1 MGYESCETGFSS
13 VSYAPYNKEMK
24 LIKFA
29 YFTFLLCLAAAHLHS
44 QPASQPLSVRYQTS
58 PGDTTFLSC
67 FGRSD
72 LIYLPLQSL
81 LKPLQIPAV
90 VNDTLHKIE
99 FLAGKYLLRIT
110 HKSSFI
116 VVTDRL
122 SDASSIIQ
130 MPAEAAVQNEIFYV
144 PLQYFLP
151 LFSRLSGKQLEYDN
165 EARSLTLKT
174 PRDTFDITGMTIE
187 KRINGYLLNI
197 HAARKLGDVESWLKP
212 DGWLFITITNATADT
227 LAIQKTEPVG
237 AIKKILVFQSPTSV
251 QLTFRVGPEIEQA
264 EVINDPATDNLLVS
278 LRTKDS
284 KQAEAKRKQIV
295 QSNKA
300 KERSRWKLDVIVIDA
315 GHGGKDPGTIGV
327 RHTREK
333 NITLPVALKLGKLIE
348 NSLKDV
354 KVVYTRK
361 TDTFIELYR
370 RTQIANEAGG
380 KLFIS
385 IHCNSVER
393 KPSPMNGFEIY
404 LLRPGR
410 TQEAVEI
417 ASKENAVI
425 QFEEGY
431 EERYKK
437 LTEEEF
443 IIVTMA
449 QSAYMKQSEQFA
461 EVAARTMSG
470 TLKIKNSGVKQ
481 AGFYVLVGAS
491 MPNVLVEL
499 GYLSNKKEEQLLK
512 SNSGQS
518 KIADALLQSIKKYK
532 LQYEKA
538 LQEGNKDE

>member
-1 MGYESCETGFSS
+1 MALT
-13 VSYAPYNKEMK
+13 
-24 LIKFA
+24 KFT
-29 YFTFLLCLAAAHLHS
+29 YFIFAMCLAAADLFS
-44 QPASQPLSVRYQTS
+44 QPAGQPVSVRYQTS
-58 PGDTTFLSC
+58 PEDTILLPC
-67 FGRSD
+67 FERSN
-72 LIYLPLQSL
+72 LVYLPLQSL
-81 LKPLQIPAV
+81 LEPLQIPAA

-110 HKSSFI
+110 DKSSFI
-116 VVTDRL
+116 VVTDRI

-130 MPAEAAVQNEIFYV
+130 LPVASAVQDRMFYV

-151 LFSRLSGKQLEYDN
+151 FFSQLTGKQLEY
-165 EARSLTLKT
+165 ESETHFLALKT
-174 PRDTFDITGMTIE
+174 LRNKYDITGMTIE

-197 HAARKLGDVESWLKP
+197 HATRKLGDVESWLKP
-212 DGWLFITITNATADT
+212 DGWLFVTITNSTADT
-227 LAIQKTEPVG
+227 LAIQNTEPFG
-237 AIKKILVFQSPTSV
+237 AVKKILVFQSPTSV
-251 QLTFRVGPEIEQA
+251 QLTFRVAPEVEQA
-264 EVINDPATDNLLVS
+264 EVTNDPASDNLLIS
-278 LRTKDS
+278 LRTKDT
-284 KQAEAKRKQIV
+284 KLAEAKRREIV
-295 QSNKA
+295 QSKKDKA
-300 KERSRWKLDVIVIDA
+300 RSRWKLDAIVIDA

-327 RHTREK
+327 RHTHEK
-333 NITLPVALKLGKLIE
+333 DITLAVALKLGKLIE

-354 KVVYTRK
+354 QVVYTRK
-361 TDTFIELYR
+361 TDTFVELYR

-410 TQEAVEI
+410 TEEAVEI

-461 EVAARTMSG
+461 EVAARTMSDK
-470 TLKIKNSGVKQ
+470 LKIKNGGVKQ

-499 GYLSNKKEEQLLK
+499 GYLSNKKEEQVLK
-512 SNSGQS
+512 SNSGQN

-538 LQEGNKDE
+538 LQEGNGNE

>member
-1 MGYESCETGFSS
+1 MGYESCEIGFSS
-13 VSYAPYNKEMK
+13 VSCSPYDKNMK
-24 LIKFA
+24 LKKFT

-44 QPASQPLSVRYQTS
+44 QPAGQPLSIRYQTS
-58 PGDTTFLSC
+58 PGDTTFLLC

-130 MPAEAAVQNEIFYV
+130 MPAEAAVQNGIFYV

-151 LFSRLSGKQLEYDN
+151 LFSQLSGKQLEYDN

-237 AIKKILVFQSPTSV
+237 AVKKVLIFQSPTSV
-251 QLTFRVGPEIEQA
+251 QLTFRVGLEIEQA
-264 EVINDPATDNLLVS
+264 EVINDPATDNLMVS

-284 KQAEAKRKQIV
+284 KQAEAKRKEIV